1 MGGFDAIIDFLKI
14 ETEVADE
21 RIPLEMF
28 SLMTLP
34 FRNCN
39 EIFAKTFA
47 NQFVLSIRDIVMN
60 RLRNMTEKELK
71 EIDKESVSFMLL
83 NLKDFLTLSLDDIQ
97 TAEIIE
103 QNQLMISLRFLKST
117 YLEKRLKGITDIK
130 TMIERIEQAIKLNSM
145 KNVQIMQKFK
155 GNNMDVDMVGN
166 KILKPPK
173 WLTAETMKDWI
184 LNEKILDIVYGES
197 THLEIVKRSGCILKF
212 LAK

>member
-103 QNQLMISLRFLKST
+103 
-117 YLEKRLKGITDIK
+117 
-130 TMIERIEQAIKLNSM
+130 
-145 KNVQIMQKFK
+145 
-155 GNNMDVDMVGN
+155 
-166 KILKPPK
+166 
-173 WLTAETMKDWI
+173 
-184 LNEKILDIVYGES
+184 
-197 THLEIVKRSGCILKF
+197 
-212 LAK
+212 